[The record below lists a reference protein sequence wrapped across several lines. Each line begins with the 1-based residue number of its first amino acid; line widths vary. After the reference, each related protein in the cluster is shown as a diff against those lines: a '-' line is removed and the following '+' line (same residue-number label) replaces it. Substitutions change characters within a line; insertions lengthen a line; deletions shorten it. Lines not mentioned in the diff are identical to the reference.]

1 MSSRRK
7 SPRTRTAS
15 PSSGRWHPAL
25 WYAALVAAVFVAYRP
40 VWHGGLLWD
49 DDAHVIADVLKSWSG
64 LGRLWTDL
72 SVSQQYYPVASTAF
86 WFIGKLSASDT
97 FGYHAVNIV
106 LHATSAFLVTV
117 ILRRL
122 RVPGAM
128 LAGAVFALHPVHVE
142 SVAWISELKNTL
154 SGACY
159 LGALLAYLRFD
170 ESRDRRAYAMAVGLF
185 VLALGSK
192 TVTASLP
199 AAILVILWWRR
210 GRIDWRGDVFPIL
223 PLLALGIAGGL
234 GTAWIEY
241 HWVGAQGSRFEL
253 SVLERLL
260 LAGRVVWF
268 YFARIVWP
276 ADLMFNYP
284 RWVMDAAAVWQYLFV
299 VALAGAFAVLIAIR
313 RRTRAPLA
321 AALYFVGTLF
331 PVLGLFNVYPFRYSF
346 VADHFQYLA
355 SLGVIAA
362 LSAGIALA
370 ASRWRTQAASAVL
383 TALIAVPLG
392 AMTFQ
397 YSRYFADADTL
408 YRETIARNPS
418 SMLAHGNLAA
428 RLLDGPPAGWR
439 EAVEHVRA
447 TLAIDP
453 DSVAGHNLLGVWYQ
467 RSGRPSEALPE
478 LQRAVALDPG
488 LAEAHYNLGLT
499 LDSLGR
505 PDEAIAAYKR
515 ALEIY
520 PQNVK
525 ALHNLA
531 NVLRGQKRYGEAL
544 AAIRTAMTID
554 PDSAEVRLNLADTL
568 QASGDF
574 AGAVAAY
581 QDALGRRPDWGE
593 AWNNLGQALRRTG
606 RTDEARNA
614 FETAARLLPDAPLV
628 LVNLASLY
636 ADTGDAERAVTFYER
651 ALTLIA
657 DSRAA
662 KQLHEQM
669 GILLTRLGRKTEAAK
684 HFAAAGS

>member
-1 MSSRRK
+1 M
-7 SPRTRTAS
+7 
-15 PSSGRWHPAL
+15 
-25 WYAALVAAVFVAYRP
+25 
-40 VWHGGLLWD
+40 
-49 DDAHVIADVLKSWSG
+49 
-64 LGRLWTDL
+64 
-72 SVSQQYYPVASTAF
+72 
-86 WFIGKLSASDT
+86 IGKFSASDT

-128 LAGAVFALHPVHVE
+128 LAGAVFALHPVNVE

-159 LGALLAYLRFD
+159 LGALLVYLRFD
-170 ESRDRRAYAMAVGLF
+170 ESRDRRAYAIAVGLF

-210 GRIDWRGDVFPIL
+210 GRIDWRGDVLPVL
-223 PLLALGIAGGL
+223 PLLALGMAAGL

-241 HWVGAQGSRFEL
+241 HWVGAQGARFNL

-268 YFARIVWP
+268 YFAKIVWP
-276 ADLMFNYP
+276 VDLMFNYP
-284 RWVMDAAAVWQYLFV
+284 RWVMDAAAWWQYLFI
-299 VALAGAFAVLIAIR
+299 VALAGVFAVLVAIR
-313 RRTRAPLA
+313 HRTRAPLA

-362 LSAGIALA
+362 LSAGLALA
-370 ASRWRTQAASAVL
+370 LSRWRAQAGGAVL
-383 TALIAVPLG
+383 AAVIAAPLG
-392 AMTFQ
+392 VMTFH
-397 YSRYFADADTL
+397 YSRYFVGAETL

-418 SMLAHGNLAA
+418 SSLAHGNLAA
-428 RLLDGPPAGWR
+428 RLLDGPPVGWP
-439 EAVEHVRA
+439 EAVEHVRT

-453 DSVAGHNLLGVWYQ
+453 DSVAGHNLLGTWYQ

-478 LQRAVALDPG
+478 LQRALALDPG

-499 LDSLGR
+499 LDALGR
-505 PDEAIAAYKR
+505 PDEAIASYKR

-531 NVLRGQKRYGEAL
+531 NVLRGRKRFAEAL
-544 AAIRTAMTID
+544 AAIRKAMEID
-554 PDSAEVRLNLADTL
+554 PDSADVRLNLADTL
-568 QASGDF
+568 QASGDP

-581 QDALGRRPDWGE
+581 QEALGRRPDWGQ
-593 AWNNLGQALRRTG
+593 AWNNLGLALRRTG
-606 RTDEARNA
+606 RPGEARQA

-636 ADTGDAERAVTFYER
+636 ADTGEAERAVTFYER
-651 ALTLIA
+651 ALALVA
-657 DSRAA
+657 DGPTA
-662 KQLHEQM
+662 KQLHEQL
-669 GILLTRLGRKTEAAK
+669 GILLTRLGRKEEAAK
-684 HFAAAGS
+684 HFAAAGK